1 MIFIDF
7 ITDYIVYS
15 ICYTNELEIIQFFR
29 RRNFMNKVISELS
42 IANNFTADDKSSST
56 FGVKSGFPLIVT
68 FEGNLYKII
77 FSLTNGTFP
86 NITDLKRL
94 VKESKNIANVAVRGY
109 RVEFTVKSG
118 LTTSATVEKINAAAD
133 DAVNFLYA
141 NGYASCCEKTGEV
154 SQVEGYVV
162 SGVPQL
168 LSASSFAAISS
179 ELTFNEQNISMKK
192 ENLLGGIVGAL
203 LGSLIGVAAIVII
216 AQLGYVSVWS
226 GVIMGVCTVKGYSIL
241 AGKFTKKGVIIS
253 LIVMAVMIYVGN
265 NLDWAIAI
273 MRELKFSFYD
283 AFSSVG
289 NIVKYSGLESNY
301 IKNLVMLYA
310 FSALGAIPTVIVSFK
325 NMKNKN
331 ISYKI

>member
-1 MIFIDF
+1 
-7 ITDYIVYS
+7 
-15 ICYTNELEIIQFFR
+15 
-29 RRNFMNKVISELS
+29 MNKVISELS

-109 RVEFTVKSG
+109 RVEFTTKSG
-118 LTTSATVEKINAAAD
+118 LTKAATIEKINGAID
-133 DAVNFLYA
+133 DAVNFLYT
-141 NGYASCCEKTGEV
+141 NGYSSCCEKTGEI

-168 LSASSFAAISS
+168 LSESSFAAISS

-226 GVIMGVCTVKGYSIL
+226 GVIMGVCTVKGYSLL
-241 AGKFTKKGVIIS
+241 AGKFTKKGIIIS
-253 LIVMAVMIYVGN
+253 LIVMAVMIYIGN

-273 MRELKFSFYD
+273 MRELNSSFYE

-289 NIVKYSGLESNY
+289 DIVEYSGLQSNY
-301 IKNLVMLYA
+301 STNLAMLYL
-310 FSALGAIPTVIVSFK
+310 FSAIGAIPTVIISFK